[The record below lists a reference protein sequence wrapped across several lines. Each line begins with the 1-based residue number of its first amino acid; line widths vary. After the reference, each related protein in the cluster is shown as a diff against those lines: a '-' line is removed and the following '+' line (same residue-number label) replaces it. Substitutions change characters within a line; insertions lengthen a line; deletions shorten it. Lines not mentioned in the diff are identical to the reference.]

1 MTIATLDPGAVCGE
15 ISFLGNRPRITNVIA
30 DSNVVALKLNSEL
43 LLLLPPLLGDK
54 LNNNFKQILIN
65 RIENMNKSI
74 TKLKVEIEAISQM
87 KGQLEEEIDTAT
99 LSMGRVKTGV
109 NDIASFIQELIR

>member
-15 ISFLGNRPRITNVIA
+15 ILFLGNRPRITNVIE

-54 LNNNFKQILIN
+54 LNNKFKQILIN

-74 TKLKVEIEAISQM
+74 TK
-87 KGQLEEEIDTAT
+87 
-99 LSMGRVKTGV
+99 
-109 NDIASFIQELIR
+109 